1 MNNAIYFLRE
11 QLNFGYFMLELRAK
25 MLEAYATDKVNTGQN
40 YRIRGTIFLKGT
52 TKKCREDL

>member
-1 MNNAIYFLRE
+1 
-11 QLNFGYFMLELRAK
+11 MLELRAK